1 MSNISLFGTGSHRPD
16 IAFRSSGN
24 TSGDT
29 SGSFHD
35 TLANATERGRT
46 GFAAG
51 AGSRAVAEP
60 SRVEQEFME
69 YAAMSPQEKLFF
81 AVLASLG
88 ISKEEY
94 EAMSPEDRHALSQKV
109 QIAMRESL
117 QQDREGNATV

>member
-1 MSNISLFGTGSHRPD
+1 MSNISLIGTGSHRPD

-24 TSGDT
+24 TPS
-29 SGSFHD
+29 SFHD
-35 TLANATERGRT
+35 ALADAAERGRT

-51 AGSRAVAEP
+51 AGSRALAAP
-60 SRVEQEFME
+60 SGVEQEFME
-69 YAAMSPQEKLFF
+69 YAAMSPQEKLFL

-94 EAMSPEDRHALSQKV
+94 EAMSPEDRQALSQKV